1 MQPKKKKQKQAFFS
15 MCRETALYQRFTESG
30 MMDFKNDFLI
40 GKNFWDFLGGENTFS
55 ALLEIF
61 DEVGKEFK
69 EKLNKKFRLIAKEKI
84 TSY

>member
-1 MQPKKKKQKQAFFS
+1 
-15 MCRETALYQRFTESG
+15 

-69 EKLNKKFRLIAKEKI
+69 IKNFA
-84 TSY
+84 

>member
-1 MQPKKKKQKQAFFS
+1 
-15 MCRETALYQRFTESG
+15 

-69 EKLNKKFRLIAKEKI
+69 EKLNKKFRLIAYFLLKK
-84 TSY
+84 